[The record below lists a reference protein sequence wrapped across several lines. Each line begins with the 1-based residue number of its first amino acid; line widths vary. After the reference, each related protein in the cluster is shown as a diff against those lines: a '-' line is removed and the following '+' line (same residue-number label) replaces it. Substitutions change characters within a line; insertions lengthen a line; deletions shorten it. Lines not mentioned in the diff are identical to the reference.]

1 MQQRMNRPQS
11 FNNEQQK
18 RLRQQELSR
27 RVEVGQQ
34 AQLIRELLESWLLLE
49 REELL
54 GKLKKALTTEEL
66 VLIRGQ
72 LLGVESFA
80 ERLTHL
86 VNQGENAM
94 AAIASSIPDKD

>member
-1 MQQRMNRPQS
+1 MQQKMSRTLSYNS
-11 FNNEQQK
+11 EQQK

-34 AQLIRELLESWLLLE
+34 AKLVRELLESWLLLE
-49 REELL
+49 RDELL
-54 GKLKKALTTEEL
+54 GKLRKAATTEEL
-66 VLIRGQ
+66 VLVRGQ

-94 AAIASSIPDKD
+94 AAIASSIPETD